1 MSFLEYARF
10 AQSEEGG
17 RFTIYAKRIRTS
29 DPTLRRSTNWYICV
43 PDRYLQP

>member
-17 RFTIYAKRIRTS
+17 RFTIYEKNGAVRI
-29 DPTLRRSTNWYICV
+29 TLNLRHTITGRGVYGTT
-43 PDRYLQP
+43 PF